1 MNTIKLRQIVA
12 RARRF
17 GTAKD
22 GQIAMLFALM
32 AVVLISA
39 AGGGIDLMRAYHAR

>member
-1 MNTIKLRQIVA
+1 VNTIKLRQIVA